1 MVFCSEFR
9 DIPDNAERRT
19 RRRRRTQAILQSVMR
34 FKQTQKKNMKKILLL
49 KELKVKSYFLLAG
62 LVFFS

>member
-1 MVFCSEFR
+1 MVFCSKFR

-34 FKQTQKKNMKKILLL
+34 FKQTQKMKKILLL
-49 KELKVKSYFLLAG
+49 KELKVKSSFLLAG

>member
-34 FKQTQKKNMKKILLL
+34 FKQTQKMKKILLL
-49 KELKVKSYFLLAG
+49 KELKVKSSFLLAG